1 MKDNFDLNLEIDLAA
16 EEICSGIVSERK
28 RKRVIEEIKAHF
40 EDSVYQKTL
49 DGNCPED
56 AFGIT
61 YKEFC
66 NGDSREIR
74 RLLAR
79 THNVFS
85 SEAQKKI
92 VYYLSPLVIFPAFF
106 LLLLFLDG
114 TALQDHV
121 LIGLSYTVFF
131 VCSAIIGNLSPTDKK
146 FDYLMTAIIPLV
158 IACSL
163 FIGLYFD
170 EGCDGTPQLSLHHA
184 LNVEYYKCWLPVF
197 IITAVTT
204 FLASFRPIRIVKRL
218 NEKAVR

>member
-106 LLLLFLDG
+106 Q
-114 TALQDHV
+114 TAYVGKSRFNPQNDV
-121 LIGLSYTVFF
+121 GFF
-131 VCSAIIGNLSPTDKK
+131 VFKGRNICPACMEELKK
-146 FDYLMTAIIPLV
+146 
-158 IACSL
+158 
-163 FIGLYFD
+163 
-170 EGCDGTPQLSLHHA
+170 
-184 LNVEYYKCWLPVF
+184 
-197 IITAVTT
+197 
-204 FLASFRPIRIVKRL
+204 
-218 NEKAVR
+218 